1 MKRFIDEF
9 FYGNIEPQAR
19 SKKQSPAV
27 KKEMEILT
35 KNEDLLTK
43 ALTGENQKL
52 FLEYVNAWGVVNGES
67 TADSFVTGFRLGAHF
82 VYDTFVAG
90 SIPTYDNIKE

>member
-1 MKRFIDEF
+1 MRKDGITMKRFIDEF

-52 FLEYVNAWGVVNGES
+52 FLEYVNAWGVVS
-67 TADSFVTGFRLGAHF
+67 GFFYTLLHSRPFAVDG
-82 VYDTFVAG
+82 
-90 SIPTYDNIKE
+90 